1 MQRKGT
7 RMSYKITIRYGG
19 DYLHVQHTGDDSYQ
33 ISLELWHRI
42 AKACKKHKCFN
53 ILGES
58 NTNKLLSTM
67 DAFNHIKIFQDA
79 GITLKHRIAWVDN
92 NPATKQQFR
101 FIENVLKNRAA
112 ANGGLFENIEEA
124 KKWLLNKD

>member
-1 MQRKGT
+1 MRYT
-7 RMSYKITIRYGG
+7 ITIRYES

-33 ISLELWHRI
+33 IALELWRRI
-42 AKACKKHKCFN
+42 AKACEKHQCFN

-58 NTNKLLSTM
+58 DTNKLLSTM

-79 GITLKHRIAWVDN
+79 GITHKHRIAWVN
-92 NPATKQQFR
+92 HNPAAKQQFK
-101 FIENVLKNRAA
+101 FIETVLKNRPSASGA
-112 ANGGLFENIEEA
+112 LFENIEKG

>member
-1 MQRKGT
+1 MR
-7 RMSYKITIRYGG
+7 YKITIRYES

-33 ISLELWHRI
+33 IALELWRRI
-42 AKACKKHKCFN
+42 AKACEKHQCFN

-58 NTNKLLSTM
+58 DTNKLLSTM

-79 GITLKHRIAWVDN
+79 GITHKHRIAWVN
-92 NPATKQQFR
+92 HNPAAKQQFK
-101 FIENVLKNRAA
+101 FIETVLKNRPLASGA
-112 ANGGLFENIEEA
+112 LFENIEKG